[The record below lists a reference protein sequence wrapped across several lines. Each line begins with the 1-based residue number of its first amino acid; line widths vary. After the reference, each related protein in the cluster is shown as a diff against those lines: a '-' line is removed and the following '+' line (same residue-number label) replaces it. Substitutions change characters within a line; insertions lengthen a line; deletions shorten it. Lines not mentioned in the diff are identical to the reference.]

1 MKSMAIPLFA
11 YLPAVRRVTK
21 PATARETMLAFVLV
35 LAVGLMNFHV
45 EIFDEYRWNKGIEL
59 DWSAVGWEVVARK
72 PAPNVAFPWTL
83 IWKPAGMV
91 TLGHPALTKKV
102 YKRDG
107 SVLIGT
113 IMTRFFR
120 DERGRVASSQ
130 LAELIDCTAES
141 IATVGDVREKTRFE
155 VLQANGAPLPGRW
168 RPALPEVLGYFCAR
182 R

>member
-1 MKSMAIPLFA
+1 MRSMAIPLFA
-11 YLPAVRRVTK
+11 HLPTVRRETK

-45 EIFDEYRWNKGIEL
+45 EIFDEYRWNKEIEL

-83 IWKPAGMV
+83 IWKPAGAV
-91 TLGHPALTKKV
+91 TLGHPVLTKKV
-102 YKRDG
+102 YQRDG
-107 SVLIGT
+107 GFFIGT

-130 LAELIDCTAES
+130 LAELIDCAAETV
-141 IATVGDVREKTRFE
+141 ATVGDLREKTRFE

-168 RPALPEVLGYFCAR
+168 RPAAPEILAYFCAKR
-182 R
+182 